1 MYREIVHSRV
11 GPWTVEGDDHGI
23 AKIYSPHEAPSSGSA
38 ASVSR
43 VREASRQLAEYFRGR
58 RTDFDIVFHQR
69 GTDFHKDVW
78 SAIAKIPFGE
88 VRSYGDL
95 AIEIGR
101 PQAYRAVGSAC
112 NRNPWPVVIPCHR
125 VVAASS
131 MGGYGGGLAVKRF
144 LLELEG
150 FAWPEE

>member
-1 MYREIVHSRV
+1 ME
-11 GPWTVEGDDHGI
+11 
-23 AKIYSPHEAPSSGSA
+23 
-38 ASVSR
+38 
-43 VREASRQLAEYFRGR
+43 
-58 RTDFDIVFHQR
+58 
-69 GTDFHKDVW
+69 
-78 SAIAKIPFGE
+78 KIPFGE

-112 NRNPWPVVIPCHR
+112 NRNPWPVVVPCHR

-150 FAWPEE
+150 FTWPEE